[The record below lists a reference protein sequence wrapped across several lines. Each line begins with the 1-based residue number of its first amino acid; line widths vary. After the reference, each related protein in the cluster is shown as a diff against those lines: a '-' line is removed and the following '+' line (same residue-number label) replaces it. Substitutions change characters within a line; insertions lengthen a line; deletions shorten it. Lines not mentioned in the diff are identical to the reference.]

1 MEIKTEMQY
10 YPRKNSNEV
19 CFESIPKLIIP
30 GTVRKV
36 PVIVNRK
43 IYKNSLYKKGMNPE
57 LEYICVEKKINAKTS
72 EWF

>member
-1 MEIKTEMQY
+1 METKIEMEY
-10 YPRKNSNEV
+10 YPRKNSNEL

-36 PVIVNRK
+36 PVVVDRK
-43 IYKNSLYKKGMNPE
+43 IYKNPLYKEGINPE
-57 LEYICVEKKINAKTS
+57 LEYICIEKKIYVKTS